1 MDYLYA
7 LLLGLVEGATE
18 FIPVSSTAHLI
29 LAERALK
36 LDGAFWD
43 TFAILIQL
51 GAVLAVVAIY
61 FSRFWK
67 IAMDLPSRPEARRFV
82 VSVLVAVLPAI
93 VIGLALHNIV
103 KQYLLES
110 PLLICWSLII
120 GGVALLF
127 VDRLGRAGAVTS
139 GYAVPLPRALA
150 IGFFQCLALVPGV
163 SRSGATISGGLILGL
178 DKKAAAEF
186 SFFLAI
192 PTMAGAFALDLYKTL
207 KEGPGL
213 TGHQGAVIALGFV
226 VSFVS
231 GLLVVKWLIDWVG
244 RHGFAP
250 FAYWRIAVGA
260 LGLALLTLHP

>member
-1 MDYLYA
+1 MDFLYA
-7 LLLGLVEGATE
+7 VLLGLIEGATE
-18 FIPVSSTAHLI
+18 FIPVSSTGHLI
-29 LAERALK
+29 LAERAMS

-51 GAVLAVVAIY
+51 GAILAIVAIY
-61 FSRFWK
+61 AGRFLA
-67 IAMDLPSRPEARRFV
+67 IAADLPSKPEARRFV
-82 VSVLVAVLPAI
+82 LSVAVATLPA
-93 VIGLALHNIV
+93 VGLGLGLHGFV
-103 KQYLLES
+103 KRYLLES
-110 PLLICWSLII
+110 PGLICWSLIL

-127 VDRLGRAGAVTS
+127 IDRLGRSGGVRS
-139 GYAVPLPRALA
+139 GYAVPLPRAFA
-150 IGFFQCLALVPGV
+150 IGVAQCLALVPGV
-163 SRSGATISGGLILGL
+163 SRSGATIAGGLLLGL

-207 KEGPGL
+207 KGPGL
-213 TGHQGAVIALGFV
+213 TGHEAQVIAVGFV

-250 FAYWRIAVGA
+250 FAWWRIAVGA
-260 LGLALLTLHP
+260 IGLVALTLHPG